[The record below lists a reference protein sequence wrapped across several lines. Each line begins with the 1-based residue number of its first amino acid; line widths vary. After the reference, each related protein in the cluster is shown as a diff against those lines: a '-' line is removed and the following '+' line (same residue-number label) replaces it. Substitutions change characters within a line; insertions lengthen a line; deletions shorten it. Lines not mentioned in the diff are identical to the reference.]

1 MNEHDDRD
9 YACSHSHKPLCVCVL
24 SVECVSVDVVEV
36 HATVSTHTL
45 YVGAVVGRFIYE
57 RCLSVIKQL
66 CN

>member
-1 MNEHDDRD
+1 MMIGTMHVVTAINPSVSVSV
-9 YACSHSHKPLCVCVL
+9 A

-36 HATVSTHTL
+36 HATLSTHTL

-66 CN
+66 GN